1 MKKEKLILAA
11 VSLFLV
17 IISLVGMS
25 AAIGAVQNETSVEK
39 TEKESIREKRD
50 VITKKT
56 FQVFISG
63 LDTYG
68 EKGRSYRSDLNL
80 LVTVNPSEKKLL
92 ITGIPRDL
100 YVSLP
105 ATSSNEEKQKTK
117 FSYLSLY
124 GGAKSLIQGA
134 EELLDTKIDY
144 YIQLDMSGF
153 QKLIDAIGGVDVIAD
168 RSFKTDWKT
177 SFQKGINHVNGKE
190 ALTFVRER
198 HHHLRG
204 TEQRN
209 KNHQQMLKAILKK
222 VMKIEKPAKIV
233 YTGGACRV
241 SSQCTI
247 KFDAS
252 EEGGDLGT
260 IHYSITITEYKKTAV
275 RKLKVKKK
283 KKGKGNG
290 KKAKVKKT
298 SNRTSTKSKTGKYKV
313 KKGDCLWNIARKFYG
328 KGAKYTVIYNANK
341 KVIGS
346 NPNLIY
352 PGQILTIPEE

>member
-39 TEKESIREKRD
+39 TEKESIREKRSA
-50 VITKKT
+50 ITKKT

-222 VMKIEKPAKIV
+222 VMKKNLLEMDINALYKLCKKNVRTDMKAGEILSLMRWQKEEKVEWEMETASIKGKFALETLAEYPDAKL
-233 YTGGACRV
+233 
-241 SSQCTI
+241 S
-247 KFDAS
+247 
-252 EEGGDLGT
+252 
-260 IHYSITITEYKKTAV
+260 
-275 RKLKVKKK
+275 VKKVDQKSLDQVSK
-283 KKGKGNG
+283 KI
-290 KKAKVKKT
+290 KKMLN
-298 SNRTSTKSKTGKYKV
+298 S
-313 KKGDCLWNIARKFYG
+313 
-328 KGAKYTVIYNANK
+328 
-341 KVIGS
+341 
-346 NPNLIY
+346 
-352 PGQILTIPEE
+352 